1 MDRRIDREE
10 EDAAEPVESGSLRA
24 RLKVIAHY
32 ALLTAPVVAL
42 LALALAIAALVFGR
56 SAPPRADDSSAR
68 IESLGASL
76 TETKNELESL
86 KFTLARERS
95 QRAEERKKAEERE
108 AAIIRHVSR
117 LQSKS
122 KVSPTLEEQL
132 KAAENVPGHAAPVS
146 APVPAAA
153 AAATA
158 ATAHAVTTAPV
169 VEETKP
175 AVVPAATVADK
186 PHAAPAT
193 VEKKPVAT
201 APPATEKTPAQ
212 LKALKDAIDKL
223 NKK

>member
-10 EDAAEPVESGSLRA
+10 EDAAEPVEGGSLRA

-42 LALALAIAALVFGR
+42 LALALAIAALFLGR
-56 SAPPRADDSSAR
+56 SAPPQADDSSAR
-68 IESLGASL
+68 IESLSASL

-108 AAIIRHVSR
+108 AAIIEHVSR
-117 LQSKS
+117 LQTKL
-122 KVSPTLEEQL
+122 KVAPTLEEQL
-132 KAAENVPGHAAPVS
+132 KAAESVPVHFAPVA

-153 AAATA
+153 AAAP
-158 ATAHAVTTAPV
+158 AHAVTSA
-169 VEETKP
+169 P
-175 AVVPAATVADK
+175 AVVESKAAVAPVAAAADK
-186 PHAAPAT
+186 THAAPAT
-193 VEKKPVAT
+193 VEKKPAAT
-201 APPATEKTPAQ
+201 APPATGQTPAQ

>member
-1 MDRRIDREE
+1 MDRRVDREE
-10 EDAAEPVESGSLRA
+10 EDAAEPVEGGSLRA
-24 RLKVIAHY
+24 RLKMIAHY

-42 LALALAIAALVFGR
+42 LALALAIAALFLGR
-56 SAPPRADDSSAR
+56 SAPPQADDSSAH
-68 IESLGASL
+68 IESLSASL

-117 LQSKS
+117 LQAKL
-122 KVSPTLEEQL
+122 KVAPTLEEQL
-132 KAAENVPGHAAPVS
+132 KTAESVPVHAAPVA

-153 AAATA
+153 AAAP
-158 ATAHAVTTAPV
+158 AHAVTSAPEV
-169 VEETKP
+169 AETKP
-175 AVVPAATVADK
+175 AVVPAAAVADK
-186 PHAAPAT
+186 PHAVPT
-193 VEKKPVAT
+193 VDEKKPAAV

>member
-42 LALALAIAALVFGR
+42 LALALAIAALVLGR
-56 SAPPRADDSSAR
+56 SAPPQADDSGAR

-108 AAIIRHVSR
+108 TAIVQHVSR
-117 LQSKS
+117 LQTKL
-122 KVSPTLEEQL
+122 KVAPTLEEQL
-132 KAAENVPGHAAPVS
+132 KAAESVPVHAAPVA

-153 AAATA
+153 AA
-158 ATAHAVTTAPV
+158 